1 MIAALTTTGFEV
13 RSLVLPECDHF
24 GVHLNTQ
31 HGDDAWVRQVC
42 ILMAADRSVQ
52 RTGARH

>member
-1 MIAALTTTGFEV
+1 V